1 VGEDGGLIAGS
12 GAARSP
18 VGGRRGPVLPAKTSI
33 AIGQPSRATEQPI
46 DDLPFAAL
54 AVAGVAELGERA
66 AAAFQV
72 AQTE

>member
-1 VGEDGGLIAGS
+1 MMWE
-12 GAARSP
+12 
-18 VGGRRGPVLPAKTSI
+18 
-33 AIGQPSRATEQPI
+33 PSDHRNR
-46 DDLPFAAL
+46 DLPFAAL